1 MKYHIKL
8 DEKNPQ
14 IKEIDSLTE
23 KLTFRLSGKKKRKLF
38 EFAKQNHST
47 VSELVRQVIEAE
59 TIERINNK

>member
-1 MKYHIKL
+1 MKYHITL

-14 IKEIDSLTE
+14 IKEIDLLTE

-59 TIERINNK
+59 TIERMNNK

>member
-1 MKYHIKL
+1 MKYHITL